1 MTKTSS
7 ESTRTCSYQKPSLRK
22 VLLLQYYVRAACRLH
37 DTVLINVM
45 KAPMRFFDANPPGRI
60 LNRFSKDLDEGNIYH
75 VYNPCNTSKVLY
87 RRLVPFYVN
96 ITIILICRNLLIF
109 LFITA
114 DVYLPQLQDTLFQ
127 IGNQVLI
134 SLITA
139 IVVLPWIAI
148 AIVPVSI
155 FFYFFK
161 IVSSVSVRQ
170 FKRLEN
176 IARSPLLGHVNTS
189 AQGLTTIVA
198 FKQQANSIQRYA
210 VR

>member
-1 MTKTSS
+1 
-7 ESTRTCSYQKPSLRK
+7 
-22 VLLLQYYVRAACRLH
+22 
-37 DTVLINVM
+37 M

-60 LNRFSKDLDEGNIYH
+60 LNRFSKDLDEGNLYTRML
-75 VYNPCNTSKVLY
+75 CKFCVLY
-87 RRLVPFYVN
+87 LCTYANFQFHWLRCNLSSIFSF
-96 ITIILICRNLLIF
+96 II
-109 LFITA
+109 A
-114 DVYLPQLQDTLFQ
+114 DVYLPQLQDTFFQ
-127 IGNQVLI
+127 IGNQVLL
-134 SLITA
+134 SLISA
-139 IVVLPWIAI
+139 VVVLPWIAI
-148 AIVPVSI
+148 AIVPVAI

-210 VR
+210 IRRHSSNTIFGYFDNC